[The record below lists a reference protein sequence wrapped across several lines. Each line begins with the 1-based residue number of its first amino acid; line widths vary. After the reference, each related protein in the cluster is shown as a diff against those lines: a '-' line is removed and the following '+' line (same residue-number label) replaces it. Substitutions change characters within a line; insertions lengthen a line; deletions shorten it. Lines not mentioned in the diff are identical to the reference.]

1 MWSRQTFFR
10 WFGILGILLLG
21 FFLRLALAQQGPG
34 IEIRGDERDYT
45 DRAQEI
51 LLNPFTYTNVFRPPL
66 YPAFLA
72 ASDLAFGATRYAT
85 AAAQALL
92 AVVNIAVFYALAQT
106 LFRRAGV
113 SLLAAFLFAISV
125 ELIALTR
132 LFYAETLFFLLSTAG
147 FWLLLKWARGAAN
160 ARRMIVAGVMIA
172 LAALTR
178 EVIGLFAILCVPVWL
193 ALVLAPQWKQALVK
207 SAFFGIGLAVVL
219 VPWMIR
225 NAPIEGRFIFISTSG
240 EHNFARDQARV
251 ETQVG
256 IVPNL
261 EGAETSVENGQVV
274 VHYQPQIFKEIREQP
289 PSQRGAYAFQRGM
302 TVILHAPVLWFLA
315 KLDSI
320 RDLLTPAPPDVI
332 YMRLESLPP
341 EWSPWLE
348 AMSAFFVTGVL
359 ALAVV
364 GMWLARDHA
373 PKLLI
378 WLYVLFNLAIF
389 IVTHYQ
395 PRYRLPL
402 VILLIPYAAYGMMWL
417 AQWLPLNHRRARG
430 ARGEKGEGMILR
442 GG

>member
-1 MWSRQTFFR
+1 MSSRQKFFR
-10 WFGILGILLLG
+10 WCGILAILLLG
-21 FFLRLALAQQGPG
+21 FFLRLALAQQDPG
-34 IEIRGDERDYT
+34 IEIRGDERDYA

-51 LLNPFTYTNVFRPPL
+51 LQNPFTYANVFRPPL

-72 ASDLAFGATRYAT
+72 VADLAFGATRYAT
-85 AAAQALL
+85 AAAQALV
-92 AVVNIAVFYALAQT
+92 AVLNIAVFYALAQT
-106 LFRRAGV
+106 LFRRVGV

-125 ELIALTR
+125 ELVALTR
-132 LFYAETLFFLLSTAG
+132 LLYAETLFFLLSTVG
-147 FWLLLKWARGAAN
+147 FWLLLKWVRTAA
-160 ARRMIVAGVMIA
+160 ARRMMLVGVIIA

-261 EGAETSVENGQVV
+261 EGAETSVENGRVV

-302 TVILHAPVLWFLA
+302 TVILHAPLLWFLA

-348 AMSAFFVTGVL
+348 GMSAFLITGVL
-359 ALAVV
+359 VLALV
-364 GMWLARDHA
+364 GMWLAHDNA

-402 VILLIPYAAYGMMWL
+402 VILLFPYAAYGVMWL
-417 AQWLPLNHRRARG
+417 AQWLPFRR
-430 ARGEKGEGMILR
+430 GMQAKYR
-442 GG
+442 VSDQVS